1 MGSYGVVVI
10 VRALYAQGP
19 WFNSRQE
26 RYFFLL
32 LEHNVYLGNIFSM
45 DVLFIISGT
54 ILYRTKAL
62 MLYNIFCYC
71 R

>member
-10 VRALYAQGP
+10 VRALCAQGP

-26 RYFFLL
+26 HYFFLL

-45 DVLFIISGT
+45 DVLFIISGAT
-54 ILYRTKAL
+54 LYRTKTI